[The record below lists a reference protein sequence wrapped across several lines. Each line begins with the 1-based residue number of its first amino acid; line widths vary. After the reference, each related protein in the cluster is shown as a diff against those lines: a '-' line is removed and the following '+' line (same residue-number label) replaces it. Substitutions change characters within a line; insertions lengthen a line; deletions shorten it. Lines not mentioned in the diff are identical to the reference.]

1 MSADCGETFY
11 WNLTWKTFQMAINNF
26 YQSLVSLQ
34 IALLKSLNLLIDS
47 LESKLSQI
55 TQNRLTQYFLVKTIF
70 YLLQHDKNSIL
81 VQRVHN
87 ASKAWEN
94 CTF

>member
-1 MSADCGETFY
+1 
-11 WNLTWKTFQMAINNF
+11 MAINNF